1 MREPPQRHRHLL
13 EGRRIVVAS
22 ADRVL
27 ISGLVH
33 SLNGIGSLAGAA
45 STETE
50 ALACLRNTAADLLI
64 CSDQLE
70 RGTGPSLVA
79 AAKAQQPSLR
89 CLMLIQRPLL
99 STIHAAAKAQCEGL
113 CSHERIGNGGLL
125 SVLRAMES
133 DGSHM
138 DPVIAGVANHDRGP
152 KGAAHPLSDVLSLRE
167 EDVLRG
173 LCKGLSNQEIADQ
186 LHLSIETTKHCV
198 TGLLRQLD
206 AKSRTQAVLIA
217 FQRNLVDP
225 PLPIPRWTPS
235 T

>member
-1 MREPPQRHRHLL
+1 MRELPRRHRPLL

-27 ISGLVH
+27 ISSLVH
-33 SLNGIGSLAGAA
+33 SLDGIGSLVGAT
-45 STETE
+45 STEAE
-50 ALACLRNTAADLLI
+50 ALACLSSTAADLLI

-70 RGTGPSLVA
+70 RGHGPSLVT
-79 AAKAQQPSLR
+79 AAKARQPSLR

-99 STIHAAAKAQCEGL
+99 STIYAAAKAQCEGL

-138 DPVIAGVANHDRGP
+138 DPVIAGVANHGRGSG
-152 KGAAHPLSDVLSLRE
+152 KIDNHLSDVLSLRE

-173 LCKGLSNQEIADQ
+173 LCKGLSNQQIADQ
-186 LHLSIETTKHCV
+186 LYLSIETTKHCV
-198 TGLLRQLD
+198 TTLLRKLD

-225 PLPIPRWTPS
+225 PLPIPRWAPS
-235 T
+235 P

>member
-1 MREPPQRHRHLL
+1 MRELPQRHRHLL

-33 SLNGIGSLAGAA
+33 SLDGIGSLVGAA

-50 ALACLRNTAADLLI
+50 ALACLCNTAADLLI

-138 DPVIAGVANHDRGP
+138 DPVIAG
-152 KGAAHPLSDVLSLRE
+152 
-167 EDVLRG
+167 
-173 LCKGLSNQEIADQ
+173 KGLSNQEIADQ

-198 TGLLRQLD
+198 TGLLRKLD